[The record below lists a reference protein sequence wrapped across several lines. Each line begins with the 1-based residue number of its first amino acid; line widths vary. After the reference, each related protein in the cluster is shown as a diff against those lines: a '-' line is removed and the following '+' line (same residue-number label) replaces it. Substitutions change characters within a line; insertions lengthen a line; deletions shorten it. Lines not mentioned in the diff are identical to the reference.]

1 MFIDEQMNDSHDE
14 EVSQDEIE
22 NDVSSEESD
31 DVSDETPPD
40 ITMNAEASAAF
51 LERLGWGCLT
61 LADEGSAYS
70 VPMSFGY
77 DGDSTLYFQ
86 VQTDDESDKMAY
98 LDATTTATFL
108 VPEVQP
114 PDWTSVIVRGPV
126 RKVPDE
132 EIDEAYAAFAENAW
146 FPTCPWTHDKDPTEV
161 AFYKLEADQLTGRT
175 SLVKK

>member
-1 MFIDEQMNDSHDE
+1 MNGSHDE
-14 EVSQDEIE
+14 ETSQNEAED
-22 NDVSSEESD
+22 DVSSDE
-31 DVSDETPPD
+31 SDETTPD
-40 ITMNAEASAAF
+40 VTMNAEASAAF

-86 VQTDDESDKMAY
+86 VQTDEESDKMAY
-98 LDATTTATFL
+98 LNATTTATFL

-126 RKVPDE
+126 GKVPDE
-132 EIDEAYAAFAENAW
+132 EIEEAYAAFAENAW
-146 FPTCPWTHDKDPTEV
+146 FPACPWTPDKDPAEV
-161 AFYKLEADQLTGRT
+161 AFYKLEAEQLTGRT

>member
-1 MFIDEQMNDSHDE
+1 MDDSHNE
-14 EVSQDEIE
+14 EASQDEAE
-22 NDVSSEESD
+22 D
-31 DVSDETPPD
+31 DVSGDESGDEVTDETIPD
-40 ITMNAEASAAF
+40 VTMSDEASAAF

-61 LADEGSAYS
+61 LANEGAAYS

-86 VQTDDESDKMAY
+86 AQTDEESDKMAY

-126 RKVPDE
+126 KKVPDE
-132 EIDEAYAAFAENAW
+132 EIEEAYTAFAENAW